1 MSETSIQQDLS
12 QPLDDPDEGLTI
24 RKKVRQRLLRQ
35 KQAVAAG
42 ERGEPLET
50 VVRWLP
56 WGEAGAMDEGT
67 GTSSL
72 DGCQDD
78 SSAADR

>member
-12 QPLDDPDEGLTI
+12 EALDDPDEGLTI

-42 ERGEPLET
+42 ERGEPFEDKET
-50 VVRWLP
+50 P
-56 WGEAGAMDEGT
+56 C
-67 GTSSL
+67 SSR
-72 DGCQDD
+72 
-78 SSAADR
+78 S